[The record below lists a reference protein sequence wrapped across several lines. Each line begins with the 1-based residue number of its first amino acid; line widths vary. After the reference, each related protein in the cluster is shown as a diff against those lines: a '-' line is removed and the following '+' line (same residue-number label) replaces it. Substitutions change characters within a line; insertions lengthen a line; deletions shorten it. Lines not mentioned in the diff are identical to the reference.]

1 MFPEFIPIEI
11 RGMSVMSALVFFFMF
26 VGWGSYFWWDRRE
39 HTYANNRVI
48 DVDDKVDLL
57 FSKFDGAN
65 SDIGEMK
72 AHMAGIHE
80 AVEWIKKYMEQN
92 NK

>member
-1 MFPEFIPIEI
+1 MFPEFIPIELE
-11 RGMSVMSALVFFFMF
+11 GMSVLTALIFCSMF
-26 VGWGSYFWWDRRE
+26 IGWGSYFWWDRRE
-39 HTYANNRVI
+39 HSYLNNQAVE
-48 DVDDKVDLL
+48 VDDKVDLL

-65 SDIGEMK
+65 EDISEMK

-92 NK
+92 KK